1 MGGVSRDVRSPRRL
15 KPPVRLRA
23 VAKPGR
29 RTEGVELDRA
39 LVIAL
44 ISLCVIAAVST
55 LAVAHGTSTIGFD
68 FRGNEWE
75 PARAVLHGHNP
86 YHLVTRAYLVAHSN
100 AFLLPPLVA
109 LLATP
114 LAVLPFAY
122 AFGIWTAASL
132 FAYLAAL
139 LVVGLR
145 DWRCY
150 ALACLSLPFVANI
163 ELGQLSA
170 FLALG
175 YALAWRYR
183 DRRYLPGLIVA
194 VMIALKLLAWPL
206 LLWLAF
212 TRRPRA
218 AVVGVVTAPVLVAVS
233 WAVIGFQ
240 GLRGFAHALAVDAG
254 AFETRTHSVTAV
266 VKTIGLSRQ
275 TGELTTIAVC
285 FGLLALALVA
295 AMRRDDIA
303 AFAAATGAGIYGSPL
318 VHPHYLLPVV
328 IALAI
333 ARPRPTWEW
342 LALTILWFSPREP
355 VLATWRLDVAVACG
369 LIIVLSL
376 SRPARARTVVAT
388 ERVHARVA
396 ATS

>member
-1 MGGVSRDVRSPRRL
+1 VSER
-15 KPPVRLRA
+15 
-23 VAKPGR
+23 GR
-29 RTEGVELDRA
+29 GTEGVELDKV

-44 ISLCVIAAVST
+44 IALCMIAAAST
-55 LAVAHGTSTIGFD
+55 LAAAHGTSTIGFD
-68 FRGNEWE
+68 FRGNEWD

-109 LLATP
+109 LLTIP

-122 AFGIWTAASL
+122 AFGIWTAASVVA
-132 FAYLAAL
+132 FIAAL
-139 LVVGLR
+139 RLVGLR
-145 DWRCY
+145 DRRCY
-150 ALACLSLPFVANI
+150 ALACLSLPCVANM

-175 YALAWRYR
+175 YALTWRFR

-206 LLWLAF
+206 LLWLVF

-218 AVVGVVTAPVLVAVS
+218 ALVGVVTAPALVATS

-240 GLRGFAHALAVDAG
+240 GLRGFAHALAVDSD
-254 AFETRTHSVTAV
+254 AFETRTHSITAI
-266 VKTIGLSRQ
+266 VKSIGLSRH

-285 FGLLALALVA
+285 LGLLALALLA
-295 AMRRDDIA
+295 ARRKDDIA

-328 IALAI
+328 IVLAI

-355 VLATWRLDVAVACG
+355 VLSAWRLDVAVACG
-369 LIIVLSL
+369 LVIVRSL
-376 SRPARARTVVAT
+376 SRPARARIDMVA
-388 ERVHARVA
+388 ERIHARVA